1 VLTDGALPLAAG
13 RRMTLAGLTFV
24 TFLTAC
30 GGAFG
35 IEPLVGAVGPG
46 RAVVL
51 LFVTPLVWS
60 LPIALMV
67 AELATLMPEEGGY
80 YVWVRETL
88 GPFWGVQAAWWSLG
102 YSALLLAIWPVLFVS
117 YLDYLVP
124 WVAHSGPWVRWLIAV
139 LVIVSAIAV
148 NLHGARGVARSA
160 QLGAVLVLG
169 VFLLLVVTWLLVG
182 PGPRG
187 SLAVVTRDLG
197 DVHHGALLLGLS
209 ILILNYSGWDS
220 VSTYASEVDR
230 PRRTYPL
237 ALGGA
242 LLMTIMAYTLPVIA
256 GVSVTSDPAVWS
268 AEAGWPAIA
277 GLMGGHWLGL
287 ILAAAGLAST
297 WGLFD
302 AQLLYVS
309 RIPFVMAQDGWLPPS
324 LAQAQ
329 SDTAVPRRALIGFAI
344 VVALLATLSFGNLV
358 VMLCLLYTATLVLE
372 LLALI
377 VLRIRHPQAVRPFRI
392 PGGIAGLIYVCVA
405 PLVVAGLVISATLRD
420 GGTYGLQLGIVAAI
434 VVAGIAL
441 YAARYRHAAALRT
454 NRAVAVRV

>member
-1 VLTDGALPLAAG
+1 MLNDEQVHLAAG
-13 RRMTLAGLTFV
+13 RRMTLVGLTCV
-24 TFLTAC
+24 TFFTAC

-35 IEPLVGAVGPG
+35 IEPLIGAVGPG
-46 RAVVL
+46 WAVL
-51 LFVTPLVWS
+51 LLFLTPLVWS

-80 YVWVRETL
+80 YIWVREAL
-88 GPFWGVQAAWWSLG
+88 GPFWAVQAAWWSLA

-124 WVAHSGPWVRWLIAV
+124 WIGGSGPWVQWLIAV

-148 NLHGARGVARSA
+148 NLHGARGVARSSE
-160 QLGAVLVLG
+160 LGAVLVLG
-169 VFLLLVVTWLLVG
+169 VFLVMVLTWLLVG
-182 PGPRG
+182 PGLRG
-187 SLAVVTRDLG
+187 SLQVVRQDLAG
-197 DVHHGALLLGLS
+197 GHHGALLLGLS

-220 VSTYASEVDR
+220 VSTYASEVER

-242 LLMTIMAYTLPVIA
+242 LLMTILAYILPVIA
-256 GVSVTSDPAVWS
+256 GVSVTSDPTVWS
-268 AEAGWPAIA
+268 ADAGWPVIA
-277 GLMGGHWLGL
+277 GLIGGHWLGL
-287 ILAAAGLAST
+287 VVAGAGLAST

-324 LAQAQ
+324 LAHAQA
-329 SDTAVPRRALIGFAI
+329 DTAVPRAALAGFAA
-344 VVALLATLSFGNLV
+344 VVALLACFSFGNLV

-372 LLALI
+372 LLALLT
-377 VLRIRHPQAVRPFRI
+377 LRMRRPHAERPFRI
-392 PGGIAGLIYVCVA
+392 PGGLLGLAYVCIA

-420 GGTYGLQLGIVAAI
+420 GGAYGAQLGLVGGIVI
-434 VVAGIAL
+434 AGFAL
-441 YAARYRHAAALRT
+441 YMTRCRLAQALREK
-454 NRAVAVRV
+454 NVVSGSH